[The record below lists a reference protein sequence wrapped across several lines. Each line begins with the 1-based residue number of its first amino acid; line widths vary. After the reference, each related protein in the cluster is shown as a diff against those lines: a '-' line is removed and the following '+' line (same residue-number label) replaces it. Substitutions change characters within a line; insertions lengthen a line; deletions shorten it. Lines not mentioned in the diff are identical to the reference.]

1 MSFLSILCCDEF
13 MTRSEAIAIIEQ
25 SLPSADEAI
34 LTAAAELFQAACSDP
49 STLPRELTARELAL
63 IEQSKEDFR
72 TGRTYTLTEAR
83 AYVDE
88 ALARRREL
96 RAKA

>member
-1 MSFLSILCCDEF
+1 
-13 MTRSEAIAIIEQ
+13 MTRAEAIAIIEQ

-34 LTAAAELFQAACSDP
+34 LPAAAELFQAARSEP
-49 STLPRELTARELAL
+49 SSLPRELTARELAL
-63 IEQSKEDFR
+63 VEQSKEDFR

-83 AYVDE
+83 AYIDE
-88 ALARRREL
+88 ALARRREQ